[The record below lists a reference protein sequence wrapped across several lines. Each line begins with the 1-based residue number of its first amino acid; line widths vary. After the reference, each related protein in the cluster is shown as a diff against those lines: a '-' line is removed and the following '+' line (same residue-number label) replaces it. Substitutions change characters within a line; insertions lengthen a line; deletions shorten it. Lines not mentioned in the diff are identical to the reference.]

1 MAFQNL
7 DAPTIVTD
15 HTRPITI
22 VQNGASFVPTF
33 PDCYVNIDEE
43 FPGEAHVYKQE
54 KVIFQ
59 GKSQYQDFFVFQSQT
74 YGKIAI
80 LDGCLQLTEKDECS
94 YQEMLTHLP
103 LCSIPNPKKVLLI
116 GGGDGGILREIS
128 RHASVE
134 QIDICELD
142 EMVINVY
149 KEFFPD
155 IAIGYVD
162 PRVNVHIGNGVAFI
176 KSVPPGTYDSI
187 IIDAFRGMG
196 AYATELSDEGFL
208 KSIAKALKPGGVLS
222 AQADSVWIKN
232 FTMEDTITRC
242 RNIFKGSVNYA
253 WTSVPS
259 YPSGSIGFILC
270 STNGPSVVDF
280 KHPVN
285 QLDPEKFGVAN
296 GPPKFYNSEIHT
308 AAFCLPTFAKS
319 KMGSTYA

>member
-1 MAFQNL
+1 MAFQNH
-7 DAPTIVTD
+7 DASTIVTD

-22 VQNGASFVPTF
+22 IPNGASFVPTF

-59 GKSQYQDFFVFQSQT
+59 GKSQYQDFFVFQ
-74 YGKIAI
+74 
-80 LDGCLQLTEKDECS
+80 
-94 YQEMLTHLP
+94 
-103 LCSIPNPKKVLLI
+103 VLLI

-162 PRVNVHIGNGVAFI
+162 PRVNVHIGDGVAFI
-176 KSVPPGTYDSI
+176 KSVPPGTYDAI

-196 AYATELSDEGFL
+196 AYATELSDEDFL

-222 AQADSVWIKN
+222 AQADSVWIEN

-259 YPSGSIGFILC
+259 YPRQ
-270 STNGPSVVDF
+270 TNQ
-280 KHPVN
+280 N
-285 QLDPEKFGVAN
+285 QN
-296 GPPKFYNSEIHT
+296 QNQ
-308 AAFCLPTFAKS
+308 
-319 KMGSTYA
+319 